1 MSCVAPPCSEKIGIE
16 KKRMLVVLL
25 CRTVPQVRTG
35 LKTPEIPEIH
45 AEIFEEGYT
54 SAVPFVLVGIG
65 CRPATQASELTGKL
79 CTVCSYN
86 PVIFIHG

>member
-16 KKRMLVVLL
+16 KERMLVVLL

-35 LKTPEIPEIH
+35 LKTPEIH

-54 SAVPFVLVGIG
+54 SAVPFVLVCIG
-65 CRPATQASELTGKL
+65 CRLAIQASELTGKL